1 MDMSP
6 EAARAWLEQW
16 RSAAEALA
24 DQRARELGAL
34 TEARALMASDALL
47 SLADP
52 GSVSPERRSTS
63 GLVAQQA
70 ILHRGRP

>member
-1 MDMSP
+1 MDVSS
-6 EAARAWLEQW
+6 ETARSWLQQW

-34 TEARALMASDALL
+34 TADRALMASDALL

-52 GSVSPERRSTS
+52 GSLSPDRRHTS

-70 ILHRGRP
+70 ILHRRRP